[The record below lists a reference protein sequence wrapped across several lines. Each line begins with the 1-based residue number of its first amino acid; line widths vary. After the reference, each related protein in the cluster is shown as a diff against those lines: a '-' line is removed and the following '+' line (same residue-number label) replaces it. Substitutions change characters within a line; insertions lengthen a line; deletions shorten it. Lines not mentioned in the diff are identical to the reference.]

1 MAESGQDRGLVSLPP
16 PRSPSGRWAPDG
28 VRWPRTSPKLL
39 LCAAFCPPC
48 DPQRGEEDLMRNDP
62 LAARWGTWNRT
73 RRGCWLGYHHAHTGG
88 WGSLWAAEPE
98 LLASMPRFTER
109 GSLEP
114 RVQWKATRLT
124 AWEGRLQ
131 LGPKRNQHPGKKP
144 STSSRP
150 GASSRLHPLEGK
162 THALGKAS
170 PSPERELGR
179 SSTSEALE
187 SRESPVS
194 RAPPPQLPLPLRLAS
209 HWLCSCGFLRY
220 KPSSVMLLFCPVLE
234 KSSQTPFCFCFFLFC
249 FFHL

>member
-1 MAESGQDRGLVSLPP
+1 
-16 PRSPSGRWAPDG
+16 
-28 VRWPRTSPKLL
+28 
-39 LCAAFCPPC
+39 
-48 DPQRGEEDLMRNDP
+48 MRNDP

-73 RRGCWLGYHHAHTGG
+73 RRGCWLGYHHAHIGG
-88 WGSLWAAEPE
+88 WGSLRAAEPE

-131 LGPKRNQHPGKKP
+131 LGPKRNQHPGKKL

-187 SRESPVS
+187 SRESPIS
-194 RAPPPQLPLPLRLAS
+194 RESGLA
-209 HWLCSCGFLRY
+209 
-220 KPSSVMLLFCPVLE
+220 
-234 KSSQTPFCFCFFLFC
+234 TT
-249 FFHL
+249 